1 MQLHKNKA
9 IKAQF
14 LHRRLTVSGSLQE
27 NILSLFVLLHAVG
40 SIRGQISS
48 LLDSNHARVAPEWN
62 QTEAASHRLSQK
74 GCFDLPLN
82 PSSRRTWFLCNFRAK
97 WQVMTTAVREAS
109 ISSSMLDILSHESWS
124 MHEKISAITI
134 DEKRLD
140 EGKSK
145 RKLLSRAAD
154 WFLYPVYRPSLC
166 RRTKGQNI
174 RILYDRMLL

>member
-14 LHRRLTVSGSLQE
+14 LHRRLAVSGSLQE
-27 NILSLFVLLHAVG
+27 TVCLFCFMLSGRFGVRSLPYWIQTTLELHPSGTRPKQLRSDSLRKVVSICPLIRAHAAPDSSVILGLIDKS
-40 SIRGQISS
+40 
-48 LLDSNHARVAPEWN
+48 W
-62 QTEAASHRLSQK
+62 QT
-74 GCFDLPLN
+74 P
-82 PSSRRTWFLCNFRAK
+82 
-97 WQVMTTAVREAS
+97 VRAS

-140 EGKSK
+140 EGKSE

-154 WFLYPVYRPSLC
+154 WFLYPVYRSSLC

-174 RILYDRMLL
+174 SILYDRMLL